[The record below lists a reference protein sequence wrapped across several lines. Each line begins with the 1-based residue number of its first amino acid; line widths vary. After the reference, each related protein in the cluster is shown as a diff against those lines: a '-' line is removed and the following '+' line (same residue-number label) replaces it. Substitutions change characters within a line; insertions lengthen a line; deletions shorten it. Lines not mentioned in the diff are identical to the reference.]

1 MKGSCVSLKDT
12 RIILTIKY
20 IKLKQESWLSI
31 TTLFISLLIIW
42 SLKEIFIM
50 IFASIIIAMALCTI
64 TGKLREIL
72 AIPRLLALVITLI
85 SIIIIS
91 SISIVIIIPQFTS
104 EFQELIN
111 QIPSAASKL
120 WDLSINT
127 FLNIV
132 EIIYKDNVPNLSDR
146 SMLTENLSIIP
157 DGGTLASGVADS
169 ISKIINL
176 ASNVGIGILQLIF
189 IISVSLMISLQ
200 PNSYREVT
208 ILLVPSFYR
217 RRARSILL
225 KCGDSLSS
233 WMTGVVL
240 SSICVAILVSIGLYL
255 LGIKLVIA
263 NALIAGFL
271 NVIPN
276 VGPTISTIFPMSVA
290 LLDTPWKSLAVLGLY
305 IVIQNIESY
314 IITPSIMQKQV
325 KLLPGL
331 TIIAQFIFTIVF
343 GPLGL
348 LLAIPM
354 AVVIQIFVKEIII
367 HDLLERD
374 YFSN

>member
-1 MKGSCVSLKDT
+1 MS
-12 RIILTIKY
+12 
-20 IKLKQESWLSI
+20 
-31 TTLFISLLIIW
+31 
-42 SLKEIFIM
+42 
-50 IFASIIIAMALCTI
+50 LCTI
-64 TGKLREIL
+64 TGQIQKYLF
-72 AIPRLLALVITLI
+72 IPRWASFGITLI
-85 SIIIIS
+85 SIILIS
-91 SISIVIIIPQFTS
+91 SLSIVIIVPQFTS

-120 WDLSINT
+120 WELLTNT
-127 FLNIV
+127 FFDFT
-132 EIIYKDNVPNLSDR
+132 EIIYKDNVPNLADR
-146 SMLTENLSIIP
+146 SLLTNNLGILP
-157 DGGTLASGVADS
+157 DGATLANGVTDS
-169 ISKIINL
+169 ITKLFNL
-176 ASNVGIGILQLIF
+176 VSNVGIGILQLFF
-189 IISVSLMISLQ
+189 ILSVGLMIALQ
-200 PNSYREVT
+200 PNSYKELA

-217 RRARSILL
+217 RRARNILL
-225 KCGDSLSS
+225 KCGNALSS

-240 SSICVAILVSIGLYL
+240 SSICVAILASIGLYL

-263 NALIAGFL
+263 NALIAGIL
-271 NVIPN
+271 NIIPN

-331 TIIAQFIFTIVF
+331 TITAQFIFTIFF

-354 AVVIQIFVKEIII
+354 AVVIQVFVKEIII
-367 HDLLERD
+367 HDILEKN
-374 YFSN
+374 YFSNQT